1 MNKEEFLKECA
12 KEGLIIYGTT
22 WESNLKR
29 LKELKKYKKIVYEI
43 NNERLFGEYDGV
55 YGIPSNSPKNIH
67 KKIKEIIQ
75 KYFPK
80 PKEREEVLILTI
92 KGKPHEVDNVIFN
105 IEHTFRN
112 SAHVDVK
119 WGTRAENV
127 QES

>member
-29 LKELKKYKKIVYEI
+29 LKELKKYKEMW
-43 NNERLFGEYDGV
+43 EEL
-55 YGIPSNSPKNIH
+55 
-67 KKIKEIIQ
+67 KKIDCIGRRTITLEESIKQTLDVMKYIEQ

-80 PKEREEVLILTI
+80 LNKTMLTL
-92 KGKPHEVDNVIFN
+92 E
-105 IEHTFRN
+105 IESRDMEDSLRKIYGFIN
-112 SAHVDVK
+112 SANGGAVEEFHGHITLTGIKD
-119 WGTRAENV
+119 V